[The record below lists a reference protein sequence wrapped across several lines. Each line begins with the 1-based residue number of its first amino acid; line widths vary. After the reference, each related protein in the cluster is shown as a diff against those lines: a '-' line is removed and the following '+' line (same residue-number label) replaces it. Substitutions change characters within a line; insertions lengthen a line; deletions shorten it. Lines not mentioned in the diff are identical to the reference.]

1 MLTANELQQPGLR
14 KDDKSRVQ
22 SLKRI
27 SQLSVEHGLKP
38 CAHWYKNQEGLVG
51 ALDGLC
57 LKNV

>member
-1 MLTANELQQPGLR
+1 MVKENSSLKHSSQMLTANELQQPGLR

-38 CAHWYKNQEGLVG
+38 CAH
-51 ALDGLC
+51 
-57 LKNV
+57 